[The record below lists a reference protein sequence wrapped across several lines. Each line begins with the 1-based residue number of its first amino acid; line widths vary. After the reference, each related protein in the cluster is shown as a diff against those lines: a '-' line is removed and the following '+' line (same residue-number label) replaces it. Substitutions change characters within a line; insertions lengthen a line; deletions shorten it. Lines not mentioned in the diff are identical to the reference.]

1 MTKYRFQNII
11 HVRSRLIEYETKYR
25 VFNFLPR
32 SYSSFPC
39 GHLSILYRADFPYDK
54 DIVHNVQQIFDH
66 IIQNMFISYT
76 EQIFHIIPNRF
87 APTWIYAIMPLAVCA
102 QHQGGWP
109 KIQNCLHQFIGKISN
124 LTWPW
129 TRLFFFKMFLEEQD
143 VRQNMNK
150 NCTKCP
156 LHVSKPIPCS
166 PRELPPLVATKGLIY
181 TYYELC
187 NKAPIFDTTK
197 YDPTTWLIGF
207 CRKDSDEFVVSLLKR
222 KISSPDST
230 LVNQLSH
237 SCTFT

>member
-1 MTKYRFQNII
+1 MTKISYIIYSRYLIILYR
-11 HVRSRLIEYETKYR
+11 T
-25 VFNFLPR
+25 
-32 SYSSFPC
+32 C
-39 GHLSILYRADFPYDK
+39 LSMLYRADFPYYTK
-54 DIVHNVQQIFDH
+54 QIC
-66 IIQNMFISYT
+66 
-76 EQIFHIIPNRF
+76 
-87 APTWIYAIMPLAVCA
+87 PTWIYAMMPLAVCA

-129 TRLFFFKMFLEEQD
+129 TRLFFLFKMFLEEQD

-230 LVNQLSH
+230 LVNQVSH